1 MRTIHLAATFSFVA
15 LAALPAQVLTFAE
28 GAPGALQIVS
38 VAESAPNG
46 GDTVVLVDVELLPIE
61 IAGRTL
67 AMETETARSRRVD
80 RDGLERVELPQGGRL
95 FRYRRQAGAFW
106 GFLCVLPDG
115 SAQVVLERAG
125 TGATFA
131 DPFADRIGVAAD
143 GQHAVV
149 PRLSGGAYVVRLDG
163 GTFASTGLASR
174 LAIDGSIE
182 VDARSVM
189 VGPQVVF
196 CVAKNANDDDVL
208 LRCGLDDLDQPVDI
222 SPPALPGGEFKP
234 QLALSG
240 DGARAAFL
248 YGVGQSLRIHLVGVT
263 GAATVLTPV
272 ASHYEE
278 PGYLPEGPGEPAML
292 LDETGDRLFYVDA
305 DVRDELYLGDTS
317 GVLPTLQITENA
329 WFQPY
334 IGLHILP
341 RHRGGR
347 LIVAI
352 GDLAAMDVFAAEL
365 DPAGGSVQNL
375 TNTGAAVPPFVSGAL
390 DPTHAMMVGNDL
402 LLTDLAPTG
411 ASLRRI
417 DAVSGGLVT
426 VATDVVG
433 VPGLGGALPGV
444 AGDALVT
451 TLGGARLFAGATGAL
466 LAELPPGID
475 LTPPVHG
482 PLYAATWVQLAGGI
496 GAIFVYGS
504 FGIASGQLEVG
515 VEQLAVTPL
524 GGLVVVGAPLRYLA
538 PGTYAVLNRPAA
550 TIRRCLS
557 GA

>member
-1 MRTIHLAATFSFVA
+1 MRSIHLAATFAIVS
-15 LAALPAQVLTFAE
+15 LAHLPAQVLTFAE

-38 VAESAPNG
+38 VAEAAPNG
-46 GDTVVLVDVELLPIE
+46 GDTVVLTDVELLPIE
-61 IAGRTL
+61 VAGRTL
-67 AMETETARSRRVD
+67 AMEAETARSRRVD

-106 GFLCVLPDG
+106 GFLCIRPDG
-115 SAQVVLERAG
+115 SAHVVLERPG
-125 TGATFA
+125 TGPGLT
-131 DPFADRIGVAAD
+131 DPFEDRIGVAAD
-143 GQHAVV
+143 GRHAVV

-163 GTFASTGLASR
+163 GSFASTGLASR
-174 LAIDGSIE
+174 LAIDGSFE
-182 VDARSVM
+182 VEARSVM

-196 CVAKNANDDDVL
+196 CVAKDATGADLL
-208 LRCGLDDLDQPVDI
+208 LRCGLDDLDQPVDV
-222 SPPALPGGEFKP
+222 SPPALPGGAFKP

-240 DGARAAFL
+240 DGTRLAFL
-248 YGVGQSLRIHLVGVT
+248 YGVGQALRIHLVGVT

-272 ASHYEE
+272 VSHYEE

-305 DVRDELYLGDTS
+305 DLRDELYLCDTS

-347 LIVAI
+347 LLVAI

-365 DPAGGSVQNL
+365 GPAGGSVQNL
-375 TNTGAAVPPFVSGAL
+375 TNTGASVPPFVSGTL
-390 DPTHAMMVGNDL
+390 DPTHAMMAGGNL
-402 LLTDLAPTG
+402 LVTDLTPTG
-411 ASLRRI
+411 AKLQRI

-444 AGDALVT
+444 VGDPLVA
-451 TLGGARLFAGATGAL
+451 TLGGPRLFDGASGSL
-466 LAELPPGID
+466 LAALPPGIVM
-475 LTPPVHG
+475 TPPVHG
-482 PLYAATWVQLAGGI
+482 RQYAATWVQIAGGI
-496 GAIFVYGS
+496 GAVFVYGS
-504 FGIASGQLEVG
+504 FGVASGLLEVG
-515 VEQLAVTPL
+515 VEQLSVTPL

-538 PGTYAVLNRPAA
+538 PGAFVVLNRPAA
-550 TIRRCLS
+550 AVRRCLS